1 MPGFLFAQVVNI
13 ICKTAILFIPGA
25 NQPAGGRKQ
34 DIDEHPVIQSGKRLK
49 QAKNSL
55 LDDLRIFMDFVDA
68 RRSAYCKQNSKK
80 APHYGIVVCKMKIY
94 VSDFDYIGSEFSYNN
109 YIQLQTIPF
118 FLIFNWRLPIL
129 QNKIVKII
137 SILSLLLASVT
148 AYFTYQ
154 KAAQLN
160 QVTIYRENTV
170 EQHTE
175 EIPAASELALTSD
188 GKEFSAVDGSRV
200 FIDGFGV
207 PVSGTIAYDGDSL
220 AFGDL
225 IIFTQP
231 EKGSTVVKE
240 YAAQDGGTVTLG
252 SISNGEKTLYIR
264 KDAADEEKTITSVIQ
279 KVIPSDKMTVYVNTY
294 CLSFDHIVINTSAI
308 YLTKGEKEV
317 YIYPFGGKVE
327 TLTLDEETG
336 IYSGKYT
343 DKTTG
348 LSAFVIDNLEILA
361 DSEDTLKE
369 VLGL

>member
-1 MPGFLFAQVVNI
+1 M
-13 ICKTAILFIPGA
+13 
-25 NQPAGGRKQ
+25 
-34 DIDEHPVIQSGKRLK
+34 
-49 QAKNSL
+49 
-55 LDDLRIFMDFVDA
+55 
-68 RRSAYCKQNSKK
+68 
-80 APHYGIVVCKMKIY
+80 
-94 VSDFDYIGSEFSYNN
+94 
-109 YIQLQTIPF
+109 
-118 FLIFNWRLPIL
+118 
-129 QNKIVKII
+129 QNKIFKII

-160 QVTIYRENTV
+160 QVTVYRENTA

-175 EIPAASELALTSD
+175 ETPAASELALTSD

-264 KDAADEEKTITSVIQ
+264 KDAADEEGTITSVIQ
-279 KVIPSDKMTVYVNTY
+279 KVIPSDKMTVYINTY

-308 YLTKGEKEV
+308 HLTKGEKEV